1 MSKYYYAPKVSQVN
15 LSPPELTTDNWAF
28 EGTALTVLQDVEST
42 PYVHF
47 SWDGSGTS
55 DIALN
60 GFVRVVQD
68 SSGATIPQ
76 VADFEA
82 YFEVQWNDVST
93 IRVGDFRFCG
103 RADLADTG
111 YVTGPRA
118 ESQSQKTLFVN
129 AGARTTLLDQTLSP
143 TAVIDTRYGVLVR
156 FSGSTIESKFW
167 DLAGTEPTSF
177 THTVTDSSKLTA
189 GYVGIYSIFPN
200 MYDTRL
206 YKFSIGTGGDPAPRT
221 GVDYTVRKGGTATIT
236 HTLTAGGVTSA
247 TLNGAAVT
255 LGPQSGQTVDISFTD
270 TITTSGE
277 YPLVLTDSAA
287 ATQTLTVQYNV
298 FGLASDTIE
307 KEGVAIG
314 AQTDLELVVLT
325 GAEGSRVLAE
335 QKSGLTTDASGITGA
350 TVVNAVGLVDTTAVY
365 AIWKSDTAGVQW
377 GYETTVEL
385 I

>member
-15 LSPPELTTDNWAF
+15 LSPPELTTGNWEI

-47 SWDGSGTS
+47 SWDGSGS
-55 DIALN
+55 ADAVAN

-82 YFEVQWNDVST
+82 YFEVQWNDLST
-93 IRVGDFRFCG
+93 TRMGDFRFCG
-103 RADLADTG
+103 RADLATTG

-118 ESQSQKTLFVN
+118 ERQAHETMFVN

-200 MYDTRL
+200 LYDTRL

-221 GVDYTVRKGGTATIT
+221 GADYTIRKGSTATIT
-236 HTLTAGGVTSA
+236 HTLTAAGITSA
-247 TLNGAAVT
+247 TLNGEAVT
-255 LGPQSGQTVDISFTD
+255 LGTQSGQTASISFTD
-270 TITTSGE
+270 TITTSGV
-277 YPLVLTDSAA
+277 YDLVLGDGVG
-287 ATQTLTVQYNV
+287 TQTLTVQYNV
-298 FGLASDTIE
+298 YGLLSSTLKKD
-307 KEGVAIG
+307 GVALGGREGI
-314 AQTDLELVVLT
+314 EMVVLSQGQLPKT
-325 GAEGSRVLAE
+325 ILE
-335 QKSGLTTDASGITGA
+335 QSAAVSTDASGNTGSIVLENQLA
-350 TVVNAVGLVDTTAVY
+350 VPGNTVVVTLRISSENIGIIYGTPL
-365 AIWKSDTAGVQW
+365 
-377 GYETTVEL
+377 ETL
-385 I
+385 